1 MYNCSREEG
10 WDVSPDASVKCSDAR
25 QKRPCLWEVSN
36 GAFTRKDIMEL
47 VGTFWCKHENIFIVY
62 HPKLRIPELFDL
74 S

>member
-25 QKRPCLWEVSN
+25 QKIPCLWEVLN

-47 VGTFWCKHENIFIVY
+47 VETCWANMKVFPLYMTQNSEF
-62 HPKLRIPELFDL
+62 PLFDL
-74 S
+74 L